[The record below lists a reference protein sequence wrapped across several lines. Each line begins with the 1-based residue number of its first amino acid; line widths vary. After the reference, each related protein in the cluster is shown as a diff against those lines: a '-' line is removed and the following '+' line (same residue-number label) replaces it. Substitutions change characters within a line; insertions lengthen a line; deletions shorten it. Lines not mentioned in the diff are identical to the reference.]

1 MFQINWKLKSFLYNL
16 FEFFKLAKLFYFIQK
31 YITKR
36 SKINIKKINPIWEF
50 HAKSIKLNNCLNILE
65 IGAGK
70 SLEQNIYLSYIF
82 EEINQTTIDINNM
95 IDFQLFNN
103 ASRQISSLLEL
114 EHKGNVKNIAD
125 LEKKYKIKY
134 RAPCN
139 LESLLKD
146 NIKFDICISST
157 ALEHFP
163 LRDLNSFLKESKSL
177 LIEGGLISSVI
188 DYSDHY
194 SHTDKNLSPLNF
206 LVYSTDEW
214 AKFNNRY
221 LFQNRLRH
229 HEYKKIFEENKY
241 SIQIEKTG
249 ETISAPE
256 NLSKEFDI
264 KDDRN
269 FILWGYYLIKNN

>member
-16 FEFFKLAKLFYFIQK
+16 FEFFKLEKLFYLIQK

-36 SKINIKKINPIWEF
+36 SKIDIKKINPIWKF
-50 HAKSIKLNNCLNILE
+50 HANSIKLNNCINILE

-82 EEINQTTIDINNM
+82 DEIDQTAIDINNM

-103 ASRQISSLLEL
+103 ASRQISTLLGL
-114 EHKGNVKNIAD
+114 ENKGNVKNISD

-139 LESLLKD
+139 LEYLIKD

-163 LRDLNSFLKESKSL
+163 VSDLNLFLKQSKSL

-194 SHTDKNLSPLNF
+194 SHTDKTLSPLNF
-206 LVYSTDEW
+206 LGYSLDEW
-214 AKFNNRY
+214 VKFNNKY

-229 HEYKKIFEENKY
+229 YEYKEIFKNNGY
-241 SIQIEKTG
+241 LIQIEKTG
-249 ETISAPE
+249 ETINAPN

-264 KDDRN
+264 KDERN
-269 FILWGYYLIKNN
+269 FILWGYYLIKKN